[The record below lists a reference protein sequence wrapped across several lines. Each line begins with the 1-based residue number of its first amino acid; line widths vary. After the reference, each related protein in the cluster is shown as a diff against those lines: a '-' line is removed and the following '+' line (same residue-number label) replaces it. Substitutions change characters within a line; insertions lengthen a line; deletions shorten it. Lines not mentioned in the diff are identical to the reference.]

1 MKQKLKRFL
10 IDSILCIIGSVMFSI
25 SVNMFSVPNDF
36 VLGGLTGLA
45 TVLNFAFDFVPIGT
59 AIFIMN
65 IPLFV
70 LSHFKLG
77 KTFLL
82 KTVIVTLVF
91 TAVIDIGAVFLTAYE
106 GDTLLASL
114 FCGITS
120 GFGLGLIFSTG
131 ATTGGTD
138 IIAMLV
144 HKKFTHVSLGRILLF
159 IDFVVVFISWLF
171 YGTIESVMY
180 ALIVIFISAKVVDTV
195 LYGSS
200 TAKTVMTVTK
210 NKTEI
215 STRIMSELGR
225 GVSILPVI
233 GGYTSENKN
242 LIICTVKKNQI
253 AVINRVIKKID
264 PHAFTMV
271 FDTGEVIGEGFE

>member
-1 MKQKLKRFL
+1 MKEKLKRFV
-10 IDSILCIIGSVMFSI
+10 IDSTLCIVGSILFSI

-45 TVLNFAFDFVPIGT
+45 TVLNFVFEIIPIGT

-77 KTFLL
+77 KTFLI
-82 KTVIVTLVF
+82 KTIVVTLVF
-91 TAVIDIGAVFLTAYE
+91 TATIDIGAVFLTAYE

-120 GFGLGLIFSTG
+120 GLGLGLIFLTG
-131 ATTGGTD
+131 ATTGGID

-144 HKKFTHVSLGRILLF
+144 HKKLAHLSIGRIILF
-159 IDFVVVFISWLF
+159 MDFVVVFISWLI

-180 ALIVIFISAKVVDTV
+180 ALIVIFISARVIDTV

-210 NKTEI
+210 NTAEI
-215 STRIMSELGR
+215 SNQIMLHLGR
-225 GVSILPVI
+225 GVSILPVV
-233 GGYTSENKN
+233 GGYTSEEKN
-242 LIICTVKKNQI
+242 MIICTVKKNQI
-253 AVINRVIKKID
+253 AVISRLIHQID